1 MLKLLTIIGARPQI
15 IKAAAIS
22 RVVRE
27 KYAGQIEEHILHT
40 GQHYDENMSEV
51 FIREL
56 GIPEP
61 EYNLHVGSG
70 SHGVQTARIIEG
82 VESVLLRER
91 VSELGNEGVSE
102 LANEGVRG
110 YDGVIVYGDTNST
123 LAAAVAAAKIN
134 VPVFHIE
141 AGLRS
146 FNMAMPEEQNRIVCD
161 ALSSV
166 LFAPT
171 ETALKNLE
179 REGVSDSRISELG
192 ISDSRISELGNE
204 GVSELGISELGISEL
219 GISDS
224 RISEL
229 GNERLAVRRF
239 ANGKGQKV
247 VLSGDVMYDNALYFS
262 AMADM
267 KSDIIERLG
276 LTYKGFV
283 LATIHRPANTDNP
296 ENLKSI
302 FRALADIA
310 ASGVDVVL
318 PLHPRTRKRIR
329 ELGIR
334 ELGVSE
340 LGVSELGVSE
350 LGIRE
355 LGIRELGD
363 EGVGCTVYGVQN
375 ERLRIIDPVSFFE
388 IIRLERK
395 ARVVLTDS
403 GGVQKEAFFYGTP
416 SVILRPETEWVEI
429 VDAGAGI
436 LAGADYERIMAAYK
450 ELSGREVKFPPLF
463 GDGKASEKILSE
475 IVKYLR

>member
-1 MLKLLTIIGARPQI
+1 
-15 IKAAAIS
+15 
-22 RVVRE
+22 
-27 KYAGQIEEHILHT
+27 
-40 GQHYDENMSEV
+40 
-51 FIREL
+51 
-56 GIPEP
+56 
-61 EYNLHVGSG
+61 
-70 SHGVQTARIIEG
+70 
-82 VESVLLRER
+82 
-91 VSELGNEGVSE
+91 
-102 LANEGVRG
+102 
-110 YDGVIVYGDTNST
+110 
-123 LAAAVAAAKIN
+123 
-134 VPVFHIE
+134 
-141 AGLRS
+141 
-146 FNMAMPEEQNRIVCD
+146 MAMPEEQNRIVCD

-171 ETALKNLE
+171 ETALRNLSNE
-179 REGVSDSRISELG
+179 G
-192 ISDSRISELGNE
+192 ISDSRISELGN
-204 GVSELGISELGISEL
+204 I
-219 GISDS
+219 
-224 RISEL
+224 
-229 GNERLAVRRF
+229 RRF

-318 PLHPRTRKRIR
+318 PLHPRTRKRVR
-329 ELGIR
+329 ELGI
-334 ELGVSE
+334 
-340 LGVSELGVSE
+340 SELGVSE
-350 LGIRE
+350 LGISELGVSGLGIRE
-355 LGIRELGD
+355 LGVSGLGVSGLGIRELGD

-388 IIRLERK
+388 IIRLERN

-463 GDGKASEKILSE
+463 GDGKASEKILAE

>member
-82 VESVLLRER
+82 VERVLLGER
-91 VSELGNEGVSE
+91 GVGCTVYGVRNEGI
-102 LANEGVRG
+102 RG

-171 ETALKNLE
+171 ETALRNLSNE
-179 REGVSDSRISELG
+179 G

-204 GVSELGISELGISEL
+204 GVSDSRISELGISEL

-229 GNERLAVRRF
+229 GNVRRF

-318 PLHPRTRKRIR
+318 PLHPRTRKRIS
-329 ELGIR
+329 ELGI
-334 ELGVSE
+334 
-340 LGVSELGVSE
+340 SELGVSE

-355 LGIRELGD
+355 LGISELGISELGIRELGD
-363 EGVGCTVYGVQN
+363 

-388 IIRLERK
+388 IIRLERN

-416 SVILRPETEWVEI
+416 SVIMRPETEWVEI

-463 GDGKASEKILSE
+463 GDGKASEKILAE
-475 IVKYLR
+475 ILAYLGV

>member
-91 VSELGNEGVSE
+91 VSELGNERVRG
-102 LANEGVRG
+102 LANEGVSELGNEGIRG
-110 YDGVIVYGDTNST
+110 FDGVIVYGDTNST

-171 ETALKNLE
+171 ETALRNLSNE
-179 REGVSDSRISELG
+179 G
-192 ISDSRISELGNE
+192 ISDSRISELGN
-204 GVSELGISELGISEL
+204 I
-219 GISDS
+219 
-224 RISEL
+224 
-229 GNERLAVRRF
+229 RRF

-318 PLHPRTRKRIR
+318 PLHPRTRRR
-329 ELGIR
+329 LSELGIR
-334 ELGVSE
+334 ELGVSG
-340 LGVSELGVSE
+340 LGVSG
-350 LGIRE
+350 

-388 IIRLERK
+388 IIRLERN